1 MYAVVKTGGKQFK
14 VAENDLLR
22 VEKIDAEVGTI
33 ITLDDV
39 LLVANDNDVTVG
51 APLIEGASVA
61 IEILAQRRAR
71 KIVIFKKR
79 RRKSSRSKNG
89 HRQHFTLIRISEILT
104 GGAKPSKAPQGMPEK
119 AHLLA
124 LEENDADLDEVE
136 AVSVEAVSVEAVSV
150 EAVSVEATPEI
161 AVEEKPKKARA
172 KKAPAKAAAK
182 SVEDT
187 DSAETS
193 EE

>member
-22 VEKIDAEVGTI
+22 VEKIDAEAGTI

-119 AHLLA
+119 AHLMA
-124 LEENDADLDEVE
+124 LEENDADHDE
-136 AVSVEAVSVEAVSV
+136 AVSVDA
-150 EAVSVEATPEI
+150 AVSVEATPEI
-161 AVEEKPKKARA
+161 VVEEKPKKARA

-182 SVEDT
+182 SVEKT